1 VLVPPPLP
9 AYTLAP
15 DVGELTPAQ
24 RRALECCLRSLSGRV
39 PGVMVTGA
47 GRTTTHEVLELDTA
61 LGRVI
66 VLERLPSR
74 PS

>member
-1 VLVPPPLP
+1 MLVPPPLP
-9 AYTLAP
+9 AYTHAP
-15 DVGELTPAQ
+15 DVEDLTPAQ

-39 PGVMVTGA
+39 PGVMVTSA
-47 GRTTTHEVLELDTA
+47 RRTTTHEVLELETA

-66 VLERLPSR
+66 VLERLASR